1 MVESIRVK
9 AEGFVF
15 SVKKR
20 IALSEFIPSLKLSQE
35 SLFTIAKIGSS
46 PDPRKDTEI

>member
-20 IALSEFIPSLKLSQE
+20 IALSDFIPHLKLFQE
-35 SLFTIAKIGSS
+35 SLFTMQIWPQERYGDLIG
-46 PDPRKDTEI
+46 

>member
-15 SVKKR
+15 SVKKG
-20 IALSEFIPSLKLSQE
+20 IALSDFIPCLKLSQE
-35 SLFTIAKIGSS
+35 SLFTKMGSGL
-46 PDPRKDTEI
+46 DPKKDTEI